1 MCIRLIEDTKES
13 NDISHKL
20 QMHKS
25 LIEISGL
32 YAVPCLI
39 AALLQVLTFGPYN
52 QHFLAA
58 AIKKSGQ
65 WQAFLLVLAFLK
77 IWYEAVSSYV
87 YRKST
92 VGFFNYRNITNIS
105 PFYDSGIFY
114 DSYIITML
122 TNISMSDRPNYIK
135 VVSILFL

>member
-25 LIEISGL
+25 LIKISGL

-58 AIKKSGQ
+58 AYIYLTVKSCNQKIGTMTGFPLSARVLEDLVRGCLLICIQ
-65 WQAFLLVLAFLK
+65 EVHSRVFQLSKYNKHFPFL
-77 IWYEAVSSYV
+77 
-87 YRKST
+87 
-92 VGFFNYRNITNIS
+92 
-105 PFYDSGIFY
+105 
-114 DSYIITML
+114 
-122 TNISMSDRPNYIK
+122 
-135 VVSILFL
+135 